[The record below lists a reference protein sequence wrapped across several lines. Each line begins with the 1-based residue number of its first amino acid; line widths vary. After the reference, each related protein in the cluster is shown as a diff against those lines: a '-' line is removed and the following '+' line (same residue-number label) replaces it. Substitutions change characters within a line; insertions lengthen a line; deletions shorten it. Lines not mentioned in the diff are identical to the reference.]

1 MRNINRQLV
10 TSCQRLRTK
19 AVAKVLHFST
29 ENGIVIYFFVV
40 FGQVLLRFSLP
51 VGCFR
56 HSRDC
61 RNGGKERQ
69 VEAIQSRM

>member
-29 ENGIVIYFFVV
+29 ENGIVMYFFVV
-40 FGQVLLRFSLP
+40 FGQVFVALQS
-51 VGCFR
+51 
-56 HSRDC
+56 SRGQLSPLDG
-61 RNGGKERQ
+61 RPEWRKRKAG
-69 VEAIQSRM
+69 